1 MLSTDCWHL
10 AYIMCNVF
18 TYSYLLEVN
27 NLCCFNALLYSEVNN
42 SCDTVLQVCN
52 TQCKIHVRS
61 MDLLHFCSVLS
72 VMLLFTNYYCD
83 GLYTVYYAICLCH

>member
-1 MLSTDCWHL
+1 MWTLCETSEEVESVMLSTDCWHL

-18 TYSYLLEVN
+18 TYSYLPEVN
-27 NLCCFNALLYSEVNN
+27 NLCCFNALSLYSEVNN

-72 VMLLFTNYYCD
+72 LMLFR
-83 GLYTVYYAICLCH
+83 A

>member
-18 TYSYLLEVN
+18 TYSYLPEVN
-27 NLCCFNALLYSEVNN
+27 NVCCFNALLLYSEVNN

-61 MDLLHFCSVLS
+61 MDLLGLHFCSVLKCDAIPCIIFGLF
-72 VMLLFTNYYCD
+72 VYKLL
-83 GLYTVYYAICLCH
+83 L